1 MADRVV
7 NLLADRIGYDDPAID
22 RRNIGN
28 IDRSTSPRKSI
39 TDNEVPPV
47 TDTVFMIHGMW
58 GNAGYWQNYK
68 NVLER
73 AGYRCVAS
81 TLRFHDMDPKAAPD
95 PRLGKMSLLDY
106 AEDLERE
113 VRGLGVQ
120 PILLGHSMGG
130 LLAQML
136 AARGLGKA
144 AVLLTPASP
153 YGIIPIRVSVVRS
166 FLSAMLRWGFWRR
179 PMRQTFGEAS
189 YSMLQLL
196 PPAEQRSAYEKFV
209 YESERAHDICD
220 RCPVQHSH

>member
-22 RRNIGN
+22 RRDIGN
-28 IDRSTSPRKSI
+28 IDRSTSPGKSI

-120 PILLGHSMGG
+120 PILL
-130 LLAQML
+130 
-136 AARGLGKA
+136 
-144 AVLLTPASP
+144 
-153 YGIIPIRVSVVRS
+153 
-166 FLSAMLRWGFWRR
+166 
-179 PMRQTFGEAS
+179 
-189 YSMLQLL
+189 
-196 PPAEQRSAYEKFV
+196 
-209 YESERAHDICD
+209 
-220 RCPVQHSH
+220 